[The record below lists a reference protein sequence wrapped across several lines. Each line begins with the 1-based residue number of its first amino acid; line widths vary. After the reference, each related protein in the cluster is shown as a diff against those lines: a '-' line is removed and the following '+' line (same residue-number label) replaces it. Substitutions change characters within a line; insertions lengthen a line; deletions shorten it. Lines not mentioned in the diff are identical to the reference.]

1 MNARVLD
8 IGEVAKRSRLPVSTL
23 RYYEQ
28 RGLITSVGR
37 RGLRRLFD
45 ASVLDRL
52 AFITMG
58 RMAHF
63 SLDELA
69 GMMQGD
75 GRIDID
81 RKRVGEKA
89 DALDRKIR
97 ELSALSNCL
106 RHVAVCPA
114 DNHFSCATFKQLLR
128 TAGRRQ
134 SSGQRTRFNGA

>member
-81 RKRVGEKA
+81 RKRVGE
-89 DALDRKIR
+89 R
-97 ELSALSNCL
+97 
-106 RHVAVCPA
+106 
-114 DNHFSCATFKQLLR
+114 
-128 TAGRRQ
+128 
-134 SSGQRTRFNGA
+134 RTR